1 MTKHYTHLV
10 LSGGGMSGLVYLG
23 ALRYLQQEG
32 YDKYILHIAGASIGA
47 LFATAF
53 ALDMSMGDLEQKYKE
68 FFSNEEKCLLPTFTM
83 DMLIDT
89 YDNLGV
95 DDGKRLT
102 ETIEDI
108 VGTLTFLELTK
119 KTGKNLIISATHID
133 TMQPTYFSVDN
144 TPNVLVIEAVRASM
158 AIPLFVKPIE
168 IGEDFYMDGG
178 VTDGI
183 PVNIFSNVSPESML
197 VFHLAKNSVKIK
209 TTKEKSSFIK
219 LMTSMLQT
227 FIRNYLAIRLLE
239 NIYPNYCQFT
249 MCPVAFLPL
258 IWDNEKLKISITSE
272 KIDESVIVGYNKL
285 QKFLEIRNVID
296 ES

>member
-53 ALDMSMGDLEQKYKE
+53 ALDMSMGDLEKKYKD

-183 PVNIFSNVSPESML
+183 PVNIFSNVSPESIL
-197 VFHLAKNSVKIK
+197 VFHLVKNSVKIK
-209 TTKEKSSFIK
+209 STKEKASFIK

-249 MCPVAFLPL
+249 MCPVSFLPL
-258 IWDNEKLKISITSE
+258 VWDNEKLKISISNE